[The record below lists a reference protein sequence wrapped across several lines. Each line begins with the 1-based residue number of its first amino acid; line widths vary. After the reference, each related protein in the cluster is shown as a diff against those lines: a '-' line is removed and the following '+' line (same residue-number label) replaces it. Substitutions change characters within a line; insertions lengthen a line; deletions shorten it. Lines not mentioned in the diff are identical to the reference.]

1 MNPRRIK
8 VTFPLAGE
16 LPDLGG
22 AIEAFHR
29 FIQRGLVEGLILDV
43 ADYRHVPQG
52 PGVLLV
58 GHDVDYGL
66 AEDGFSVVRKRS
78 LEDDAA
84 TQLRDALR
92 MGLGALEAIAA
103 DIEFDV
109 AVDRARFTVA
119 VFDRSLGAPGEVA
132 DALVEQIAP
141 LVTEL
146 YGQDVKLAPV
156 EVTDERQAA
165 AVHVEA
171 DPQAAAGVLEA
182 LGGAQPPLQ
191 SPWDITVEEFARLR
205 EQDDDLVLVDVRE
218 ESEYETVNLGGRLIP
233 LASLPERLDELDRD
247 DHIVVHCRAGN
258 RSATAVEQL
267 REAGFSNAWNLN
279 GALVA
284 WRERIDPS
292 LPRT

>member
-1 MNPRRIK
+1 MNPRRLK
-8 VTFPLAGE
+8 VTFPPAGP

-58 GHDVDYGL
+58 GHDVDFGL

-78 LEDDAA
+78 LDDDAA

-92 MGLGALEAIAA
+92 MGLGALEAVA
-103 DIEFDV
+103 DDVAFDV
-109 AVDRARFTVA
+109 AIDRARFTVT
-119 VFDRSLGAPGEVA
+119 VFDRSLGGPNEVA
-132 DALVEQIAP
+132 DGLRDAIAP
-141 LVTEL
+141 VVAEL
-146 YGQDVKLAPV
+146 YGQDAKLAAV
-156 EVTDERQAA
+156 EASDPRQAA

-171 DPQAAAGVLEA
+171 DPQAAGGVLEA

-218 ESEYETVNLGGRLIP
+218 EAEYETVNLGGRLIP
-233 LASLPERLDELDRD
+233 LASLDERLDELGRD

-267 REAGFSNAWNLN
+267 REAGFTNAWNLN

-292 LPRT
+292 LPLT

>member
-8 VTFPLAGE
+8 VTFPPAGE
-16 LPDLGG
+16 LPDLGP
-22 AIEAFHR
+22 AIDAFHR

-58 GHDVDYGL
+58 GHDVDFGI

-78 LEDDAA
+78 VDDDVA

-92 MGLGALEAIAA
+92 LGLGALEAIA
-103 DIEFDV
+103 DDVEFDV
-109 AVDRARFTVA
+109 AIDPARFTVA
-119 VFDRSLGAPGEVA
+119 VFDRSLGAADEVA
-132 DALVEQIAP
+132 GALRDAIAP

-146 YGQDVKLAPV
+146 YGQDAKLAPV
-156 EVTDERQAA
+156 EVTDARQAA

-191 SPWDITVEEFARLR
+191 SPWDITVEEFARRR
-205 EQDDDLVLVDVRE
+205 EQDDDLVLLDVRE

-233 LASLPERLDELDRD
+233 LGELEERLDELDRD
-247 DHIVVHCRAGN
+247 DHIVVHCRSGH

-267 REAGFSNAWNLN
+267 REAGFANAWNLN
-279 GALVA
+279 GALAA

-292 LPRT
+292 LPSA

>member
-8 VTFPLAGE
+8 VTFPPAGE
-16 LPDLGG
+16 LPELGG
-22 AIEAFHR
+22 AIDAFHR

-58 GHDVDYGL
+58 GHDVDFGI

-78 LEDDAA
+78 FDDDAA

-92 MGLGALEAIAA
+92 MGLGALEAI
-103 DIEFDV
+103 DDDVEFDV
-109 AVDRARFTVA
+109 EIDRARFTVT

-132 DALVEQIAP
+132 EALRETIAP
-141 LVTEL
+141 LMTEL
-146 YGQDVKLAPV
+146 YGRDVKLAPV
-156 EVTDERQAA
+156 EVTDGRQAA

-191 SPWDITVEEFARLR
+191 SPWDITVEELARRR
-205 EQDDDLVLVDVRE
+205 EQDDGLVLVDVRE
-218 ESEYETVNLGGRLIP
+218 ESEYEAVNLGGRLIP
-233 LASLPERLDELDRD
+233 LASLDERLDELDRE

-258 RSATAVEQL
+258 RGATAVAQL
-267 REAGFSNAWNLN
+267 REAGFTDAWNLN

-292 LPRT
+292 LPST